1 MRLLKLWG
9 CQCHS
14 CGKSQDS
21 AAEYFF
27 FAAEFFKSVV
37 HFNTM
42 FVKIHF
48 LCLFGKENRLKN
60 EKEYLF
66 LSKPCMAIS

>member
-1 MRLLKLWG
+1 MGMPMPFLREIAG
-9 CQCHS
+9 F
-14 CGKSQDS
+14 CGGI
-21 AAEYFF
+21 FF

-48 LCLFGKENRLKN
+48 FCLFGKENRLKN
-60 EKEYLF
+60 EKEHLF
-66 LSKPCMAIS
+66 LSKLCMAIS